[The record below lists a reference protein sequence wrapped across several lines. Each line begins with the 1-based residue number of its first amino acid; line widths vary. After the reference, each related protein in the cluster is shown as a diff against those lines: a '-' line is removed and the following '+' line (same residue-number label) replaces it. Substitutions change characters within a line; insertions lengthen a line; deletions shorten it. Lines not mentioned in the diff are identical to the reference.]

1 MKQNTNLETKVGIF
15 LLLGI
20 GLICTLIIIFGEV
33 PDLFKPTYTLTVKFP
48 NASGLLKG
56 SDVYLSGA
64 LIGKVT
70 TDPHPI
76 PDTQKVEVNL
86 KIDKN
91 VGIRQDASYVIGSA
105 GLLGD
110 KFVDVQPVVYKEGT
124 PEDQKAPLVTDGE
137 VIEGVQATDID
148 SIMRSSKPLIDKA
161 NDIADQL
168 DEMIR
173 KLNLDVFSGTSTDDL
188 KETIAKLRQM
198 VDNGD
203 SMVTNANDLLAQAKT
218 GKGAIGRL
226 LYDKQVGDNLAAFMA
241 NLKAHG
247 PIFYHD
253 DTVDKPAKAGGDNDS
268 NDDGLRKK
276 HQ

>member
-1 MKQNTNLETKVGIF
+1 MKQTANLETKVGIF

-20 GLICTLIIIFGEV
+20 GLVCTLIILFGEV
-33 PDLFKPTYTLTVKFP
+33 PDLFKPTYILTVKFP

-91 VGIRQDASYVIGSA
+91 VDIRQNATYVIGSA

-110 KFVDVQPVVYKEGT
+110 KFVEVRPVEYKDGT
-124 PEDQKAPLVTDGE
+124 PDDQKAPLVYNGE
-137 VIEGVQATDID
+137 VIEGATGTDMEK
-148 SIMRSSKPLIDKA
+148 IMNSAEPLIDKA

-203 SMVTNANDLLAQAKT
+203 SMITNANDLLAQAKT
-218 GKGAIGRL
+218 GQGALGRL
-226 LYDKQVGDNLAAFMA
+226 INDKQVGDNLAAFIA
-241 NLKAHG
+241 NLKSHG

-253 DTVDKPAKAGGDNDS
+253 DTTDKSAKTGSDNGS
-268 NDDGLRKK
+268 SDDGSRKK
-276 HQ
+276 NK

>member
-1 MKQNTNLETKVGIF
+1 MKQNTNRETWVGIF

-33 PDLFKPTYTLTVKFP
+33 PDLFKPTYTLTVNFP

-56 SDVYLSGA
+56 SEVHLSGA
-64 LIGKVT
+64 LIGKVI

-76 PDTQKVEVNL
+76 PDTQKVEVKL

-91 VGIRQDASYVIGSA
+91 VIIRQNATYVIGSE

-110 KFVDVQPVVYKEGT
+110 KFVEVRPVEYKEGT
-124 PEDQKAPLVTDGE
+124 PESEKAPLVKDGD
-137 VIEGVQATDID
+137 VIEGVPATDMD
-148 SIMRSSKPLIDKA
+148 SIMRSAEPLIDKA

-188 KETIAKLRQM
+188 KETIAKLREM

-203 SMVTNANDLLAQAKT
+203 SMISNANDLLSQAKT
-218 GKGAIGRL
+218 GKGVLGRL
-226 LYDKQVGDNLAAFMA
+226 INDKQVGDNLAAFMA

-253 DTVDKPAKAGGDNDS
+253 DTADKSAKSKQDEEDKDAA
-268 NDDGLRKK
+268 LRKK
-276 HQ
+276 YQ

>member
-1 MKQNTNLETKVGIF
+1 MKQTANLETKVGIF
-15 LLLGI
+15 LMLGI
-20 GLICTLIIIFGEV
+20 GLICTLIILFGEM
-33 PDLFKPTYTLTVKFP
+33 PGLLKPTYTLTVKFP

-76 PDTQKVEVNL
+76 PDTQMVEVNL

-91 VGIRQDASYVIGSA
+91 EGIRQDATYAIGSS

-110 KFVDVQPVVYKEGT
+110 KFVEVRPVQYPEAT
-124 PEDQKAPLVTDGE
+124 PEEKKAPFVKDGD
-137 VIEGVQATDID
+137 VIEGVPATDME
-148 SIMRSSKPLIDKA
+148 SIMRKSEPLIDKA

-173 KLNLDVFSGTSTDDL
+173 KLNLDVFSGTSTNDL

-203 SMVTNANDLLAQAKT
+203 TMVTNVNDLLAQAKT
-218 GKGAIGRL
+218 GKGALGRL
-226 LYDKQVGDNLAAFMA
+226 INDKQVGDNLAVFIA

-253 DTVDKPAKAGGDNDS
+253 DFADRNKDND
-268 NDDGLRKK
+268 DDGSRKK
-276 HQ
+276 KK

>member
-1 MKQNTNLETKVGIF
+1 MKQNLETKVGIF
-15 LLLGI
+15 LMMGLALI
-20 GLICTLIIIFGEV
+20 CGLIILFGEV
-33 PDLFKPTYTLTVKFP
+33 PDLFKPTYTVTVTFP
-48 NASGLLKG
+48 NAAGLLKD

-76 PDTQKVEVNL
+76 PDTQMVEVNL

-91 VGIRQDASYVIGSA
+91 VGIRKDAQYIIGSS

-110 KFVDVQPVVYKEGT
+110 KFVEVKPKVYTGDE
-124 PEDQKAPLVTDGE
+124 QKAPFIQNGDR
-137 VIEGVQATDID
+137 IEGAPENGLPQLMAA
-148 SIMRSSKPLIDKA
+148 SRPLIDKA

-188 KETIAKLRQM
+188 KETISKLRQM

-203 SMVTNANDLLAQAKT
+203 TLISNANDLLAQAKT
-218 GKGAIGRL
+218 GKGALGRL
-226 LYDKQVGDNLAAFMA
+226 INDKKVGDNLAAFIA
-241 NLKAHG
+241 NLKTHG
-247 PIFYHD
+247 PVFYHD
-253 DTVDKPAKAGGDNDS
+253 DTE
-268 NDDGLRKK
+268 KK
-276 HQ
+276 

>member
-1 MKQNTNLETKVGIF
+1 MKQTANLETKVGIF

-20 GLICTLIIIFGEV
+20 GLICTLIILFGEM
-33 PDLFKPTYTLTVKFP
+33 PDLFKPTYTLTVTFP

-64 LIGKVT
+64 LIGKVI
-70 TDPHPI
+70 TDPHPV
-76 PDTQKVEVNL
+76 PDTQTVEVNL

-91 VGIRQDASYVIGSA
+91 VGIRNDAQYVIGSA

-110 KFVDVQPVVYKEGT
+110 KFVEVRPMVYPEGT
-124 PEDQKAPLVTDGE
+124 PEPKKAPFVKDGQK
-137 VIEGVQATDID
+137 IEGATGADVE
-148 SIMRSSKPLIDKA
+148 SLMKSAEPLIDKA

-168 DEMIR
+168 DDMMTR
-173 KLNLDVFSGTSTDDL
+173 LNKDVLSGTSTEDL
-188 KETIAKLRQM
+188 KETIAKLRHM

-203 SMVTNANDLLAQAKT
+203 SMITNANDLLAQAKT

-226 LYDKQVGDNLAAFMA
+226 LYDKQVGDNLAAFIA

-253 DTVDKPAKAGGDNDS
+253 DTADKDKS
-268 NDDGLRKK
+268 NGNSDDGLRKK
-276 HQ
+276 NK

>member
-1 MKQNTNLETKVGIF
+1 MKQSANLETKVGIF

-20 GLICTLIIIFGEV
+20 AIICTLIIFFGEM
-33 PDLFKPTYTLTVKFP
+33 PDLFKPSYSLMVKFP

-76 PDTQKVEVNL
+76 PDTQKVEVKL
-86 KIDKN
+86 KIDKS
-91 VGIRQDASYVIGSA
+91 VGIRQDATYVIGSA

-110 KFVDVQPVVYKEGT
+110 KFVEVRPKEYKEGET
-124 PEDQKAPLVTDGE
+124 KADFVKDGD
-137 VIEGVQATDID
+137 VIEGIESPGIE
-148 SIMRSSKPLIDKA
+148 SIMNSAEPLIDKA

-173 KLNLDVFSGTSTDDL
+173 KLNIDVLSGTSTQDL
-188 KETIAKLRQM
+188 KETISKLRQM

-203 SMVTNANDLLAQAKT
+203 SMMINANDLLSQAKT
-218 GKGAIGRL
+218 GKGALGRL
-226 LYDKQVGDNLAAFMA
+226 VNDKQVGENLAVFIA
-241 NLKAHG
+241 NLRAHG

-253 DTVDKPAKAGGDNDS
+253 DTTDKDK
-268 NDDGLRKK
+268 DDDDVSRKK
-276 HQ
+276 IK

>member
-1 MKQNTNLETKVGIF
+1 MKQSANLETKVGIF
-15 LLLGI
+15 LMLGI
-20 GLICTLIIIFGEV
+20 GLICTLIILFGEM
-33 PDLFKPTYTLTVKFP
+33 PDLFKPSYTLTVTFP

-76 PDTQKVEVNL
+76 PDTQTVEVKL

-91 VGIRQDASYVIGSA
+91 VGIRQNASYVIGSA

-110 KFVDVQPVVYKEGT
+110 KFVEVRPVVYPEGT
-124 PEDQKAPLVTDGE
+124 PDDKKAPPVYDGE
-137 VIEGVQATDID
+137 PIKGAETPGIE
-148 SIMRSSKPLIDKA
+148 SIMESSKPLIDKA

-173 KLNLDVFSGTSTDDL
+173 KLNLEVFSGTSTDDL
-188 KETIAKLRQM
+188 KETIAKLRKM

-203 SMVTNANDLLAQAKT
+203 SMVTNANDLLSQAKT
-218 GKGAIGRL
+218 GKGVVGRL
-226 LYDKQVGDNLAAFMA
+226 LNDKQLGDNVAAFIA

-247 PIFYHD
+247 PIFYKD
-253 DTVDKPAKAGGDNDS
+253 DTADKNKETAAPQG
-268 NDDGLRKK
+268 RKIK
-276 HQ
+276 

>member
-1 MKQNTNLETKVGIF
+1 MKQTANLETKVGIF
-15 LLLGI
+15 LMMGI
-20 GLICTLIIIFGEV
+20 GLICTLIILFGEM
-33 PDLFKPTYTLTVKFP
+33 PDLLKPTYTLTVTFP

-76 PDTQKVEVNL
+76 PDTQTVEVKL

-91 VGIRQDASYVIGSA
+91 VGIRQNAAYVIGSA

-110 KFVDVQPVVYKEGT
+110 KFVEVRPVVYAEGT
-124 PEDQKAPLVTDGE
+124 PDDQKAPLVYDGE
-137 VIEGVQATDID
+137 LIKGAEAPGIE
-148 SIMRSSKPLIDKA
+148 SIMESSKPLIDKA

-168 DEMIR
+168 DAMIR

-188 KETIAKLRQM
+188 KETIAKLRKM

-203 SMVTNANDLLAQAKT
+203 SMITNANDLLSEAKA
-218 GKGAIGRL
+218 GNGVIGRL
-226 LYDKQVGDNLAAFMA
+226 LNDKQLGDNVAAFIA

-253 DTVDKPAKAGGDNDS
+253 DSTGKDKGKDNDGS
-268 NDDGLRKK
+268 RKK
-276 HQ
+276 KK

>member
-1 MKQNTNLETKVGIF
+1 MKQNTNRETWVGIF

-33 PDLFKPTYTLTVKFP
+33 PDLFKPTYTLTVNFP

-56 SDVYLSGA
+56 SEVHLSGA
-64 LIGKVT
+64 LIGKVI
-70 TDPHPI
+70 TDPRPI
-76 PDTQKVEVNL
+76 PDTQKVEVKL
-86 KIDKN
+86 KIDKS
-91 VGIRQDASYVIGSA
+91 VGIRRNATYVIGSE

-110 KFVDVQPVVYKEGT
+110 KFVEVRPVEYKEGT
-124 PEDQKAPLVTDGE
+124 PDNQRAPFVKDGE
-137 VIEGVQATDID
+137 VIEGVPATDMD

-173 KLNLDVFSGTSTDDL
+173 KLNLEVFSGTSTDDL
-188 KETIAKLRQM
+188 KETISKLREM

-203 SMVTNANDLLAQAKT
+203 SMITNANDLLSQAKT
-218 GKGAIGRL
+218 GKGVLGRL
-226 LYDKQVGDNLAAFMA
+226 INDKQVGDNLAAFIA

-253 DTVDKPAKAGGDNDS
+253 DTGDKAGAARNAKSDEDA
-268 NDDGLRKK
+268 RKK
-276 HQ
+276 YQ